1 MDIYA
6 SDAEKSEEIKR
17 WWRDN
22 GRSVIA
28 GVIIGIAVVVS
39 WRYWFSYQQNQS
51 ENAATLYQQVVM
63 AASESEFG
71 ELESLTQEL
80 MQDYGG
86 TPYAVFATFE
96 MASLAAQSDTETA
109 IEYLQWARENAD
121 LSAQE
126 AVARLRLARLYLD
139 EGEHDTALE
148 LVGSEPPVGFKSLYH
163 ELQGDIH
170 LEMGDKMAA
179 GQAYEMALSSAEPEG
194 GRRAFLQMKLDDV
207 AVQDES

>member
-63 AASESEFG
+63 AASESEYG
-71 ELESLTQEL
+71 QLESLTQEL
-80 MQDYGG
+80 MQDYGR

-109 IEYLQWARENAD
+109 IEYLKWARENAD

-139 EGEHDTALE
+139 KGEHNTALE
-148 LVGSEPPVGFKSLYH
+148 LIGSEPPIGFKSLYH

-170 LEMGDKMAA
+170 LEMGEKMAA
-179 GQAYEMALSSAEPEG
+179 GQAYEMALSSAEPQR

-207 AVQDES
+207 AVHDES

>member
-28 GVIIGIAVVVS
+28 GVIIGIAVVMS
-39 WRYWFSYQQNQS
+39 WRYWSAYQENQT

-71 ELESLTQEL
+71 QLESLTQEL
-80 MQDYGG
+80 MQDYGS

-96 MASLAAQSDTETA
+96 MASLAAQSDTAVA

-121 LSAQE
+121 LTAQE

-139 EGEHDTALE
+139 ESEYETALE

-170 LEMGDKMAA
+170 LEMGDKIAA
-179 GQAYEMALSSAEPEG
+179 GQAYDMALSSAEPAG

-207 AVQDES
+207 AVQNES